1 MAGRQRMSRE
11 NQIETI
17 LSDLKKEI
25 HNRAV
30 YPHGIG
36 GSPYIT
42 LKVLDAIIKNKV
54 EEIKNEKEN

>member
-1 MAGRQRMSRE
+1 MSKEKR
-11 NQIETI
+11 IETI

>member
-1 MAGRQRMSRE
+1 MSRE